1 MTAGPAESIYLDHHA
16 TTPVDERV
24 VEQMEPYFTKH
35 FGNPASD
42 DHIFGVQA
50 NQAVN
55 TARERIADA
64 VNCRTEEV
72 VFTSGATESDN
83 LAIRGAAE
91 YADEHD
97 KGSHLIT
104 TEIEHEAVL
113 EVCESLEDEGFDIT
127 YLPVDDSG
135 RVDSG
140 AVADVTREETILV
153 SVMAANNEIGTIQPI
168 EEIGRI
174 AKDKQVLFH
183 TDAVQALGYLQ
194 LDVEEM
200 GIDLMSI
207 SAHKIYGPKGVGA
220 LYVRRRKPKV
230 KLKPL
235 IRGGGQERGWRSGT
249 LNVPAIVGFG
259 KAIQLAE
266 QEREDR
272 GQHVDEL
279 TSYMWDRLQTDL
291 DDVVLNG
298 SAEHRLPNNLNVSF
312 LGVENKAL
320 VKKLQPKVSV
330 SAGSACT
337 TGSVEASHVLQA
349 LGGDEN
355 RWHSAVRFGLGK
367 DTTKGEMQIATD
379 GIIQGVQHLRKLQ
392 IG

>member
-1 MTAGPAESIYLDHHA
+1 MTADPADSIYLDHHA

-24 VEQMEPYFTKH
+24 VEEMQPYFTEH

-42 DHIFGVQA
+42 DHIFGAQA

-55 TARERIADA
+55 TARERIAEA
-64 VNCRTEEV
+64 VNCRTEEI

-91 YADEHD
+91 YADEQD
-97 KGSHLIT
+97 KGSHLIA

-113 EVCESLEDEGFDIT
+113 EVCESLEDEGFDVT
-127 YLPVDDSG
+127 YLPVDDG
-135 RVDSG
+135 GCVDPD
-140 AVADVTREETILV
+140 AVADAIREETILV

-168 EEIGRI
+168 EEIARI
-174 AKDKQVLFH
+174 SKDNQVLFH
-183 TDAVQALGYLQ
+183 TDAVQAVGYLP

-235 IRGGGQERGWRSGT
+235 IRGGGHERGWRSGT

-259 KAIQLAE
+259 KAMQLAE
-266 QEREDR
+266 QEREER
-272 GQHVDEL
+272 EQHVGEL
-279 TSYMWDRLQTDL
+279 TSYMWDQFQTEL

-349 LGGDEN
+349 VGGDET

-367 DTTKGEMQIATD
+367 DTTREEIQTATD
-379 GIIQGVQHLRKLQ
+379 AIIQGVQHLRKLQ